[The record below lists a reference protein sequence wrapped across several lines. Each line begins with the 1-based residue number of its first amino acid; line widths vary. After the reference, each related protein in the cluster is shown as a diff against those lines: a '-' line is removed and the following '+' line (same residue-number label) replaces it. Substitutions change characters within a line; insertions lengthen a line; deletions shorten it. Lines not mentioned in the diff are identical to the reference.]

1 MRIISI
7 ASCAL
12 PGLLLGVCFAATAAK
27 PQPPQSGVRAQ
38 PAIDAKSGRALRPL
52 TMHERSNLAQSV
64 ANRQRH
70 LKQPATEVQARPT
83 LVRTGGGATTMQ
95 VPTSLWSN
103 LSAQQDTQG
112 KMRVYESEGTQA
124 PVIKQEELK

>member
-12 PGLLLGVCFAATAAK
+12 PGMLLGVCFAATAAQ
-27 PQPPQSGVRAQ
+27 PQPPQAGVRAQ
-38 PAIDAKSGRALRPL
+38 SAIDAKSGRALRPL
-52 TMHERSNLAQSV
+52 TTQERSSLAQSV

-70 LKQPATEVQARPT
+70 LKQPATEAQARPT
-83 LVRTGGGATTMQ
+83 LMRTGSGAMVMQ

-103 LSAQQDTQG
+103 LSAQKDAQG
-112 KMRVYESEGTQA
+112 NMRMLESEGTQA
-124 PVIKQEELK
+124 PAVKQEELK